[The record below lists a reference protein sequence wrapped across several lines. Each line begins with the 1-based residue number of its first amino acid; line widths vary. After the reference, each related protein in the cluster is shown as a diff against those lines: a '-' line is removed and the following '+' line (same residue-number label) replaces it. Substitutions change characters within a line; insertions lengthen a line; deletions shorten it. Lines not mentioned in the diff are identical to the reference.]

1 MPMPLT
7 GKFFILDAMALIYRA
22 FYAMAKNPRINSKGM
37 NTGAILGFTNTLYEV
52 LQKENPTHIAVAFD
66 MQAPTHRHD
75 EFEAY
80 KANRQAMPED
90 LAASIPWVKEIIRG
104 FNIAIVEKEGYE
116 ADDVMGTLALKAAAQ
131 GMMVYLMS
139 NDKDLGQLVNDRILL
154 YRPGRFGGENEI
166 LGPAEVCQK
175 FGVQKPEQIVDLL
188 AIMGDS
194 SDNIPGVK
202 GIGEKGAQE
211 LIHQFGSLENIL
223 ENLDKISKSKLR
235 TLLEQQREEALQSKK
250 LATIITEVPVE
261 FDLQSFRR
269 REPDIPR
276 LKALFNE
283 LEFRTLAKR
292 VFNEPEDG
300 QLTLFEEPAE
310 EVEKTELRTIRN
322 TQHEYLVADTP
333 DKIKDVVEQL
343 LQAQEFCFDTETTG
357 TDANNCELVG
367 LSFAVKPH
375 HAWYIPC
382 PPDYN
387 QTLEILQILKPA
399 FDNPGIL
406 KVGQNMKFDL
416 TVLHY
421 YDIHPVG
428 PFFDTMLAHY
438 VLEPEQ
444 RHNMD
449 YLARV
454 YLNYEPVSIESL
466 IGQKGG
472 RQGNMR
478 DVELSLIKEY
488 AAEDADITLQLK
500 HKLSSLL
507 PEAGAEK
514 LFNEI
519 EMPLM
524 PVLTSMEIQGVKINV
539 ENLQQLSR
547 DLEKDLFS
555 IENEIYQL
563 AGERFNIAS
572 PRQLGIILFEKLK
585 IDDKPKLT
593 ATKQYATGE
602 DVLEKLSGRH
612 PIVEK
617 ILDYR
622 ELMKLKSTYVD
633 TLPQMINPRTG
644 RIHTSYNQA
653 VTSTGRL
660 SSTNP
665 NLQNIPVRT
674 ERGREIR
681 KAFIPRNPD
690 YILLAADYS
699 QIELR
704 IIAHLSGDQA
714 MQDAFRFGFDI
725 HAATAAKIFKVPI
738 EEVTREQ
745 RRAAKSVNFGIV
757 YGISAFGL
765 SQNIG
770 ITKKEAQ
777 LIIDEYFR
785 QYPGIKTYMEKS
797 IAMARERGYVE
808 TIMGRRRYLPDIN
821 SANANMRGF
830 AERNAINAPIQGSAA
845 DMIKIAMINIHRE
858 LRNRNLNSWMVLQ
871 VHDELVFDVKRTEMD
886 VVKPLV
892 KGMMTNALPL
902 SIPVEVDIN
911 TGENWLEAH

>member
-1 MPMPLT
+1 MPLS

-22 FYAMAKNPRINSKGM
+22 FYAMIKNPRINSKGL

-66 MQAPTHRHD
+66 LQAPTLRHD

-90 LAASIPWVKEIIRG
+90 LAASIPWIKELVTA
-104 FNIAIVEKEGYE
+104 FHIAIVEKEGYE
-116 ADDVMGTLALKAAAQ
+116 ADDIMGTLAVKATAE
-131 GMMVYLMS
+131 GMLVYLMS
-139 NDKDLGQLVNDRILL
+139 SDKDLGQLVNDRIFL

-166 LGPAEVCQK
+166 MGPAEVCQK
-175 FGVQKPEQIVDLL
+175 FGVQHPAQIIDLL

-202 GIGEKGAQE
+202 GIGEKGALE
-211 LIHQFGSLENIL
+211 LIQQFGTLENVL
-223 ENLDKISKSKLR
+223 QNLDKVAKPKIR
-235 TLLEQQREEALQSKK
+235 ALLEEQREQALQSKR
-250 LATIITEVPVE
+250 LATIITDVPIP
-261 FDLQSFRR
+261 FDPQAFRR

-283 LEFRTLAKR
+283 LEFRTLARR

-300 QLTLFEEPAE
+300 QLTLFDEAP
-310 EVEKTELRTIRN
+310 EKLEKPEKQTIHN
-322 TQHEYLVADTP
+322 TPHEYLIADTP
-333 DKIKDVVEQL
+333 EKLKDLVQQL
-343 LQAQEFCFDTETTG
+343 INAQEFCFDTETTG
-357 TDANNCELVG
+357 TDPNSCELVG

-375 HAWYIPC
+375 HAWYVPC

-387 QTLEILQILKPA
+387 ETLKILEILRPA
-399 FDNPGIL
+399 FENPRVL

-416 TVLHY
+416 MVLHY
-421 YDIHPVG
+421 YDIHPSG

-449 YLARV
+449 YLAHV
-454 YLNYEPVSIESL
+454 YLNYEPVPIESL
-466 IGQKGG
+466 IGQKGAK
-472 RQGNMR
+472 QGSMR
-478 DVELSLIKEY
+478 DVDLALIKEY

-500 HKLSSLL
+500 QKLEPLL
-507 PEAGAEK
+507 SQAGVEK

-524 PVLTSMEIQGVKINV
+524 PVLASMEIQGVKIDV
-539 ENLQQLSR
+539 ENLRQLSQSL
-547 DLEKDLFS
+547 DKDLAQ
-555 IENEIYQL
+555 IENEIYEL
-563 AGERFNIAS
+563 AGEKFNISS

-585 IDDKPKLT
+585 IDEKPRLT

-602 DVLEKLSGRH
+602 DVLEKLAGKH
-612 PIVEK
+612 PIVGK

-622 ELMKLKSTYVD
+622 ELIKLKSTYVD

-681 KAFIPRNPD
+681 RAFIPRNPD

-725 HAATAAKIFKVPI
+725 HAATAAKIFKVPL

-770 ITKKEAQ
+770 ISKREAQ
-777 LIIDEYFR
+777 QIIDEYFR
-785 QYPGIKTYMEKS
+785 QYPGIKAYMEKS
-797 IAMARERGYVE
+797 IEMARQKGYVE
-808 TIMGRRRYLPDIN
+808 TLMGRRRYLPDIH

-845 DMIKIAMINIHRE
+845 DMIKMAMINIHQE
-858 LRNRNLNSWMVLQ
+858 LRNRNLSSWMVLQ
-871 VHDELVFDVKRTEMD
+871 VHDELVFDVRRSELE

-892 KGMMTNALPL
+892 HDLMKNALPL
-902 SIPVEVDIN
+902 CIPVEVDVN

>member
-1 MPMPLT
+1 MPLS

-52 LQKENPTHIAVAFD
+52 LQQENPTHIAVAFD
-66 MQAPTHRHD
+66 MQAPTLRHD

-90 LAASIPWVKEIIRG
+90 LAASIPWVKDIVRA

-139 NDKDLGQLVNDRILL
+139 SDKDLGQLINERIFL
-154 YRPGRFGGENEI
+154 YRPGRFGSENEVM
-166 LGPAEVCQK
+166 GPAEVCQK
-175 FGVQKPEQIVDLL
+175 FGISQPSQIIDLL

-202 GIGEKGAQE
+202 GIGEKGALE
-211 LIHQFGSLENIL
+211 LLAQFGSLENIL
-223 ENLDKISKSKLR
+223 DNIDKISKPKLR
-235 TLLEQQREEALQSKK
+235 TLLLEQREQALQSKR
-250 LATIITEVPVE
+250 LATIITDVPIE

-283 LEFRTLAKR
+283 LEFRTLARRIFK
-292 VFNEPEDG
+292 EPDDG
-300 QLTLFEEPAE
+300 QLTLFEEPPE
-310 EVEKTELRTIRN
+310 ELEKPRLQTIHN
-322 TQHEYLVADTP
+322 TPHEYLVADTP
-333 DKIKDVVEQL
+333 EKIREVLDQL
-343 LQAQEFCFDTETTG
+343 MQAKEFCFDTETTG
-357 TDANNCELVG
+357 TDANNCEMVG
-367 LSFAVKPH
+367 LSFAIRPH

-382 PPDYN
+382 PHDYN
-387 QTLEILQILKPA
+387 QTLEILAILKPV
-399 FDNPGIL
+399 FDNPNIL
-406 KVGQNMKFDL
+406 KVGQNMKYDL

-421 YDIHPVG
+421 YDIHPTG

-449 YLARV
+449 YLSRV
-454 YLNYEPVSIESL
+454 YLNYEPVSIETL
-466 IGQKGG
+466 IGQKGA

-478 DVELSLIKEY
+478 DVDLALIKEY

-500 HKLSSLL
+500 GKLAPLL
-507 PEAGAEK
+507 PEAGAER
-514 LFNEI
+514 LFNDI

-524 PVLTSMEIQGVKINV
+524 PVLTSMEIQGIKIDV
-539 ENLQQLSR
+539 ENLRQFSR
-547 DLEKDLFS
+547 ELEKDLAL

-563 AGERFNIAS
+563 AGEKFNISS
-572 PRQLGIILFEKLK
+572 PKQLGVILFEKLK

-602 DVLEKLSGRH
+602 DVLEKLAGKH

-622 ELMKLKSTYVD
+622 ELIKLKSTYVD

-653 VTSTGRL
+653 VTATGRL

-725 HAATAAKIFKVPI
+725 HAATAAKIFKVSI

-770 ITKKEAQ
+770 ISKKEAQ
-777 LIIDEYFR
+777 EIINEYFR
-785 QYPGIKTYMEKS
+785 QYPGIKAYMEKT
-797 IAMARERGYVE
+797 IALAREKGYVE

-821 SANANMRGF
+821 SSNANMRGF

-871 VHDELVFDVKRTEMD
+871 VHDELVFDVKRTELD
-886 VVKPLV
+886 TVKPLV
-892 KGMMTNALPL
+892 HEWMKNALPL

>member
-1 MPMPLT
+1 MPLN

-22 FYAMAKNPRINSKGM
+22 FYAMVKNPRLNSKGM

-52 LQKENPTHIAVAFD
+52 LQKEAPTHIAVAFD
-66 MQAPTHRHD
+66 LQAPTLRHD
-75 EFEAY
+75 EYEDY

-90 LAASIPWVKEIIRG
+90 LAESIPWVKEIVRA

-116 ADDVMGTLALKAAAQ
+116 ADDIIGTLAIKAASE
-131 GMMVYLMS
+131 GMQVYLMS
-139 NDKDLGQLVNDRILL
+139 SDKDLGQLVNGRIFL
-154 YRPGRFGGENEI
+154 YRPGRLGGENEI
-166 LGPAEVCQK
+166 LGPSEICQK
-175 FGVQKPEQIVDLL
+175 FGVDKPEQIIDLL

-211 LIHQFGSLENIL
+211 LISQFGNLENIL
-223 ENLDKISKSKLR
+223 ANLDKISKPKLKA
-235 TLLEQQREEALQSKK
+235 LLQEQREQALQSKR
-250 LATIITEVPVE
+250 LATIITDVPLD
-261 FDLQSFRR
+261 FNLLAFRR

-276 LKALFNE
+276 LKALFHE
-283 LEFRTLAKR
+283 LEFRTLAR
-292 VFNEPEDG
+292 RIFNEPVDG
-300 QLTLFEEPAE
+300 QLTLFEEPSE
-310 EVEKTELRTIRN
+310 PIENPKLKTLRN
-322 TQHEYLVADTP
+322 TPHEYFVADTL
-333 DKIKDVVEQL
+333 DKIREVSEAL
-343 LQAQEFCFDTETTG
+343 LQAREFCFDTETTG
-357 TDANNCELVG
+357 MDPNQCELVG
-367 LSFAVKPH
+367 LSFALKPH

-382 PPDYN
+382 PPDYL
-387 QTLEILQILKPA
+387 QAMEILEILKPA
-399 FDNPGIL
+399 FENPQIL
-406 KVGQNMKFDL
+406 KVGQNLKFDL

-454 YLNYEPVSIESL
+454 YLNYEPMPIEAL
-466 IGQKGG
+466 IGQKGAK
-472 RQGNMR
+472 QGNMR
-478 DVELSLIKEY
+478 DVELEAIKEY

-500 HKLSSLL
+500 HKLAPLL

-514 LFNEI
+514 LFKEI

-524 PVLTSMEIQGVKINV
+524 PVLASMEIQGIKIDV
-539 ENLQQLSR
+539 DNLRQLSHE
-547 DLEKDLFS
+547 LEKDLAL

-563 AGERFNIAS
+563 AGEKFNISS
-572 PRQLGIILFEKLK
+572 PKQLGIILFEKLK
-585 IDDKPKLT
+585 IDDNPKLT
-593 ATKQYATGE
+593 ATKQYATSE
-602 DVLEKLSGRH
+602 DVLEKLAGKHS
-612 PIVEK
+612 IVGK

-622 ELMKLKSTYVD
+622 ELVKLKTTYVD

-653 VTSTGRL
+653 VTATGRL

-665 NLQNIPVRT
+665 NLQNIPIRT

-681 KAFIPRNPD
+681 KAFIARNPD
-690 YILLAADYS
+690 YVLLAADYS

-704 IIAHLSGDQA
+704 IIAHLSGDRA

-725 HAATAAKIFKVPI
+725 HAATAAKIFNVPI

-757 YGISAFGL
+757 YGISAYGL

-770 ITKKEAQ
+770 ISKKEAQ
-777 LIIDEYFR
+777 KIIDEYFR
-785 QYPGIKTYMEKS
+785 QYPGIKAYIDKS
-797 IAMARERGYVE
+797 IALARERGYVE
-808 TIMGRRRYLPDIN
+808 TLMGRRRYLPDIH

-858 LRNRNLNSWMVLQ
+858 LMNLNLNSWMVLQ
-871 VHDELVFDVKRTEMD
+871 VHDELVFDVKRSEVDTIQ
-886 VVKPLV
+886 PLV
-892 KGMMTNALPL
+892 HELMKTALPL
-902 SIPVEVDIN
+902 SIPIEVDIN

>member
-1 MPMPLT
+1 MPLS
-7 GKFFILDAMALIYRA
+7 GRFFILDAMALIYRA
-22 FYAMAKNPRINSKGM
+22 FYAMMKNQRINSKGM

-66 MQAPTHRHD
+66 LQAPTLRHD

-90 LAASIPWVKEIIRG
+90 LAASIPWVKDIVRA

-116 ADDVMGTLALKAAAQ
+116 ADDIMGTLALKAAEE
-131 GMMVYLMS
+131 GMLVFLMS
-139 NDKDLGQLVNDRILL
+139 SDKDLGQLVNDRIFL
-154 YRPGRFGGENEI
+154 YRPGRSGGDFEI
-166 LGPAEVCQK
+166 MGPAEVCQK
-175 FGVQKPEQIVDLL
+175 FGVQHPAQIIDLL

-202 GIGEKGAQE
+202 GIGEKGALE
-211 LIHQFGSLENIL
+211 LISQFGSLENVL
-223 ENLDKISKSKLR
+223 QNLDKVAKPKMR
-235 TLLEQQREEALQSKK
+235 ALLEEYREQALQSKK
-250 LATIITEVPVE
+250 LATIMTDAPVA
-261 FDLQSFRR
+261 FDLQAFRR

-276 LKALFNE
+276 LKALFKE
-283 LEFRTLAKR
+283 LEFRALARR

-300 QLTLFEEPAE
+300 QLMLFEDAP
-310 EVEKTELRTIRN
+310 EKIEQPERQTIHN
-322 TQHEYLVADTP
+322 TPHEYLVADTP
-333 DKIKDVVEQL
+333 EKLQEL
-343 LQAQEFCFDTETTG
+343 LQALMSAPEFCFDTETTG
-357 TDANNCELVG
+357 TDPNSCELVG
-367 LSFAVKPH
+367 LSFAIKPH
-375 HAWYIPC
+375 HAWYVPC

-387 QTLEILQILKPA
+387 QTLAILEILRPA
-399 FDNPGIL
+399 FENPQIL

-416 TVLHY
+416 MVLHY

-449 YLARV
+449 YLANV

-466 IGQKGG
+466 IGQKGAK
-472 RQGNMR
+472 QGSMR
-478 DVELSLIKEY
+478 NVDLALIKEY

-500 HKLSSLL
+500 HKLEPILTQ
-507 PEAGAEK
+507 AGAEK

-524 PVLTSMEIQGVKINV
+524 PVLASMEIQGVKIDV
-539 ENLQQLSR
+539 ENLRQLSQTL
-547 DLEKDLFS
+547 DKDLAL
-555 IENEIYQL
+555 IENEIYEL
-563 AGERFNIAS
+563 AGQKFNISS

-585 IDDKPKLT
+585 IDEKPKLT
-593 ATKQYATGE
+593 ATKQYATSE
-602 DVLEKLSGRH
+602 DVLEKLAGKH
-612 PIVEK
+612 PIVGK

-622 ELMKLKSTYVD
+622 ELIKLKSTYVD

-653 VTSTGRL
+653 VTATGRL

-681 KAFIPRNPD
+681 RAFIPRNPD
-690 YILLAADYS
+690 YVLLAADYS

-704 IIAHLSGDQA
+704 IIAHLSGDLA

-725 HAATAAKIFKVPI
+725 HAATAAKIFKVPL

-745 RRAAKSVNFGIV
+745 RRAAKSVNFGII

-770 ITKKEAQ
+770 ISKKEAQ
-777 LIIDEYFR
+777 QIIDEYFR
-785 QYPGIKTYMEKS
+785 QYPGIKAYMEKS
-797 IAMARERGYVE
+797 IEMAREKGYVE
-808 TIMGRRRYLPDIN
+808 TLMGRRRYLPDIH

-858 LRNRNLNSWMVLQ
+858 LRKRNLNSWMVLQ
-871 VHDELVFDVKRTEMD
+871 VHDELVFDVRRSELE

-892 KGMMTNALPL
+892 HDLMKNALPL
-902 SIPVEVDIN
+902 SIPVEVDVN

>member
-1 MPMPLT
+1 MPMSLS
-7 GKFFILDAMALIYRA
+7 GKLFILDAMALLYRA

-52 LQKENPTHIAVAFD
+52 LQKENPTHIVVAFD
-66 MQAPTHRHD
+66 MQAPTLRHD

-90 LAASIPWVKEIIRG
+90 LAASIPWVKDIVRA
-104 FNIAIVEKEGYE
+104 FNIPIVEKEGYE
-116 ADDVMGTLALKAAAQ
+116 ADDVIGTLALKAAAQ

-139 NDKDLGQLVNDRILL
+139 SDKDLGQLVNERILL

-175 FGVQKPEQIVDLL
+175 FGISQPAQIIDLL

-202 GIGEKGAQE
+202 GIGEKGALE
-211 LIHQFGSLENIL
+211 LITQFGSLENIF
-223 ENLDKISKSKLR
+223 ENLDKISKPKLR
-235 TLLEQQREEALQSKK
+235 TLLLEQREQALQSKR
-250 LATIITEVPVE
+250 LATIITDVPIE

-283 LEFRTLAKR
+283 LEFRTLAR
-292 VFNEPEDG
+292 RIFNEPSDG
-300 QLTLFEEPAE
+300 QLTLFEEPPE
-310 EVEKTELRTIRN
+310 ELEKPWLQNIHN
-322 TQHEYLVADTP
+322 TPHKYLVADTP
-333 DKIKDVVEQL
+333 EKIREVFDQL
-343 LQAQEFCFDTETTG
+343 MQSKEFCFDTETTG

-367 LSFAVKPH
+367 LSFAIKPH

-387 QTLEILQILKPA
+387 QTLEILAMLKPA
-399 FDNPGIL
+399 FDNSNIL

-421 YDIHPVG
+421 YDIDPSG

-454 YLNYEPVSIESL
+454 YLNYEPVSIETL
-466 IGQKGG
+466 IGQKGT

-478 DVELSLIKEY
+478 DVDLSLIKEY

-500 HKLSSLL
+500 GKLAPLL
-507 PEAGAEK
+507 PEAGAER
-514 LFNEI
+514 LFNDI

-524 PVLTSMEIQGVKINV
+524 PVLTSMEIQGIKIDV
-539 ENLQQLSR
+539 GNLRQFSR
-547 DLEKDLFS
+547 ELEKDLAL

-563 AGERFNIAS
+563 AGEKFNISS
-572 PRQLGIILFEKLK
+572 PKQLGVILFEKLK

-602 DVLEKLSGRH
+602 DVLEKLAGKH

-622 ELMKLKSTYVD
+622 ELIKLKSTYVD

-653 VTSTGRL
+653 VTATGRL

-757 YGISAFGL
+757 YGISAYGL

-770 ITKKEAQ
+770 ISKKEAQ

-785 QYPGIKTYMEKS
+785 QYPGIKAYMEKS
-797 IAMARERGYVE
+797 ISQAREKGYVE

-830 AERNAINAPIQGSAA
+830 AERNAINTPIQGSAA

-871 VHDELVFDVKRTEMD
+871 VHDELVFDVKRSELD
-886 VVKPLV
+886 IVKHLV
-892 KGMMTNALPL
+892 HELMKNALPL
-902 SIPVEVDIN
+902 NVPVEVDIN